1 MDKLTLYIYLK
12 IREERRRE
20 RRRALLSRNM
30 GMRNKFKKV

>member
-12 IREERRRE
+12 IREERRRA